1 MRLFAGSGKAEEA
14 PGGGGP
20 GGERK
25 MGCLAARRLGRPTDW
40 TSSKQTVQ
48 WGEVWSN
55 LGARSM
61 SKLTT
66 ALTGGAVAL
75 ALSGA
80 TAWAE
85 TWDMPMA
92 YPDSNFHSQNGKAF
106 AECVGAGTNG
116 ELEIVVHP
124 GGSLFKG
131 NEIKRAVQTG
141 QAPIGERLL
150 SAHQNEEAVLGFDSV
165 PFLASS
171 YEASDQ
177 LWEAAKP
184 VIAQTLDEQNLVLL
198 YAVPWP
204 PQGIYTK
211 KPLESASDLQGVKF
225 RSYNAATARMAELMG
240 AVPVQIEE
248 AELSQ
253 ALATGVA
260 DSFISSG
267 STGYDRKVWEHVS
280 HWYDVAAWLPRNT
293 VFVNKDAWESLDGAT
308 QQVLEDCGE
317 EAGEAGTAE
326 SARLHDWYKEQ
337 LAAHGMSI
345 QPAGDQ
351 LRADLEKI
359 GQTMTDEWLAATGEA
374 GKAILDAYKSM

>member
-1 MRLFAGSGKAEEA
+1 MQQLRTSLIAG
-14 PGGGGP
+14 
-20 GGERK
+20 
-25 MGCLAARRLGRPTDW
+25 AA
-40 TSSKQTVQ
+40 
-48 WGEVWSN
+48 
-55 LGARSM
+55 M
-61 SKLTT
+61 
-66 ALTGGAVAL
+66 L
-75 ALSGA
+75 ALSA
-80 TAWAE
+80 TAALAE

-92 YPDSNFHSQNGKAF
+92 YPESNFHSQNGEAF
-106 AECVGAGTNG
+106 AECVAKGTDG
-116 ELEIVVHP
+116 GLQIVVHP

-150 SAHQNEEAVLGFDSV
+150 SAHQNEEAVFGFDSV
-165 PFLASS
+165 PFLATS
-171 YEASDQ
+171 YEASDK

-184 VIAQTLDEQNLVLL
+184 TIEQTLDEQNLVLL
-198 YAVPWP
+198 YTVPWP

-211 KPLESASDLQGVKF
+211 KPLESASDMQGVKF

-267 STGYDRKVWEHVS
+267 ATGYDRKVWEHMT

-293 VFVNKDAWESLDGAT
+293 VFVNKDAWQGLDQAT
-308 QQVLEDCGE
+308 QQVLRDCAQQ
-317 EAGEAGTAE
+317 AGQAGTAE
-326 SARLHDWYKEQ
+326 SARLNDWYKEQ
-337 LAAHGMSI
+337 LAANGMSV
-345 QPAGDQ
+345 QPPGDK

-359 GQTMTDEWLAATGEA
+359 GETMTDEWLAATGEA
-374 GKAILDAYKSM
+374 GKKIIDAYKAM

>member
-1 MRLFAGSGKAEEA
+1 MQQLKTSLIAG
-14 PGGGGP
+14 
-20 GGERK
+20 
-25 MGCLAARRLGRPTDW
+25 AA
-40 TSSKQTVQ
+40 
-48 WGEVWSN
+48 
-55 LGARSM
+55 
-61 SKLTT
+61 
-66 ALTGGAVAL
+66 AL
-75 ALSGA
+75 AVSA
-80 TAWAE
+80 TAAGAE

-106 AECVGAGTNG
+106 AECVANGTNG

-150 SAHQNEEAVLGFDSV
+150 SAHQNEEAVFGFDSV
-165 PFLASS
+165 PFLATS
-171 YEASDQ
+171 YEASDK
-177 LWEAAKP
+177 LWEAARP
-184 VIAQTLDEQNLVLL
+184 IIEETLDEQNMVLL

-267 STGYDRKVWEHVS
+267 STGYDRKVWEHVT
-280 HWYDVAAWLPRNT
+280 HWYDVAAWLPRNA
-293 VFVNKDAWESLDGAT
+293 VFVNKDAWQALDEVT
-308 QQVLEDCGE
+308 QQALQDC
-317 EAGEAGTAE
+317 AAQAAEAGTAE
-326 SARLHDWYKEQ
+326 SARLNDWYKEQ
-337 LAAHGMSI
+337 LAANGMSI
-345 QPAGDQ
+345 QAPGDQ
-351 LRADLEKI
+351 LRADLEQI
-359 GQTMTDEWLAATGEA
+359 GATMTNEWLDATGDA
-374 GKAILDAYKSM
+374 GKEIIGAYESM